1 MCAGQQQRA
10 KFEHFPKQ
18 QEAADGFQADGFQA
32 EEQHDVVRFVRKNLP
47 GHCVEWTIVGQEG
60 RQESSLEYVVVSYI

>member
-18 QEAADGFQADGFQA
+18 QEAADGFQA

>member
-1 MCAGQQQRA
+1 MCVGPQHRA

-18 QEAADGFQADGFQA
+18 QEAVDGFQA
-32 EEQHDVVRFVRKNLP
+32 EEQHDAVCFVRKDLP

-60 RQESSLEYVVVSYI
+60 RQESSLEYVVVSPI

>member
-1 MCAGQQQRA
+1 MCTGPQYRA

-18 QEAADGFQADGFQA
+18 QEATDSFQA
-32 EEQHDVVRFVRKNLP
+32 EEQHAAVYFVRKDLP

-60 RQESSLEYVVVSYI
+60 RQESSSEYVVVSPI

>member
-1 MCAGQQQRA
+1 MCAGQQQWA

-18 QEAADGFQADGFQA
+18 QEAAEGFQA